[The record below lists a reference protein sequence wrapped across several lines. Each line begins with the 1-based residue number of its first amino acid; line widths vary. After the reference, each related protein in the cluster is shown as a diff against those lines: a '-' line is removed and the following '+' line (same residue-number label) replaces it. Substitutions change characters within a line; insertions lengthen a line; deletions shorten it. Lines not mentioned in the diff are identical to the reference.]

1 MGLSP
6 TTAHG
11 IGRCEIRSIGSP
23 SVDPAKD
30 RPVMRATTLPLLISF
45 VGTFP
50 AIAPAQ
56 ELVPHRASYDLSMR
70 EGDGDL
76 VDAQGRIAI
85 EMRRKTCETYNLD
98 YRFVARFQQEQELIV
113 TDQQTRS
120 TESADGERFEFE
132 TKTFIDASPETAV
145 IGTASTRDDVTRVSL
160 TAPEVRTVEVPKSL
174 FPMQHTIALIEKA
187 KAGARIVETRLY
199 DGDEEVEK
207 LLTST
212 AVIAPV
218 PEAGTG
224 RDGEGPE
231 AASSDRGTSPSGQLA
246 GLAAWR
252 ISESFYNSDSDPDGL
267 PIFETA
273 YTLYENGVSDDLV
286 LTFDG
291 YTLAGGL
298 ASLDLFEMPDCP

>member
-1 MGLSP
+1 
-6 TTAHG
+6 
-11 IGRCEIRSIGSP
+11 
-23 SVDPAKD
+23 
-30 RPVMRATTLPLLISF
+30 
-45 VGTFP
+45 
-50 AIAPAQ
+50 
-56 ELVPHRASYDLSMR
+56 MR

-76 VDAQGRIAI
+76 IDAQGRIAV
-85 EMRRKTCETYNLD
+85 ELRRKTCEFYELD

-120 TESADGERFEFE
+120 TESVDGERFEFE

-145 IGTASTRDDVTRVSL
+145 IGTASTRDDVTRVAL
-160 TAPEVRTVEVPKSL
+160 TAPKPRTVEVPGSL

-187 KAGARIVETRLY
+187 KAGARILETRLY

-218 PEAGTG
+218 PGSGTG
-224 RDGEGPE
+224 RDGKVAKATPSNGG
-231 AASSDRGTSPSGQLA
+231 ASPFDQLA

-267 PIFETA
+267 PIFQTA

-298 ASLDLFEMPDCP
+298 ASLDVFQMPDCP

>member
-1 MGLSP
+1 MGRSP
-6 TTAHG
+6 IKAHG
-11 IGRCEIRSIGSP
+11 IGCCEIRSIGSP

-30 RPVMRATTLPLLISF
+30 RPVMRATALPLLISF
-45 VGTFP
+45 VAALP
-50 AIAPAQ
+50 AIASAQ

-70 EGDGDL
+70 EGDSDL

-85 EMRRKTCETYNLD
+85 EMRRKTCDTYDLD

-120 TESADGERFEFE
+120 TESADGKRFDFE
-132 TKTFIDASPETAV
+132 TKTFIDASPENAV
-145 IGTASTRDDVTRVSL
+145 TGTASTRGDVTRVAL
-160 TAPEVRTVEVPKSL
+160 TAPKVRTIEVPKSL
-174 FPMQHTIALIEKA
+174 FPMQHTIVLIEQA

-199 DGDEEVEK
+199 DGDEEAEK

-218 PEAGTG
+218 PESAAKVA
-224 RDGEGPE
+224 E
-231 AASSDRGTSPSGQLA
+231 AAPGDRGASPTDQLS

-286 LTFDG
+286 LTYDG

>member
-1 MGLSP
+1 MKF
-6 TTAHG
+6 
-11 IGRCEIRSIGSP
+11 RSIGSP

-30 RPVMRATTLPLLISF
+30 RPVMRATTLPLLISI
-45 VGTFP
+45 VGVFS
-50 AIAPAQ
+50 AVASAQ

-70 EGDGDL
+70 EGDSDL

-85 EMRRKTCETYNLD
+85 EMRRKTCDTYDLD

-120 TESADGERFEFE
+120 TESADGERFDFE
-132 TKTFIDASPETAV
+132 TKTFIDASPENAV
-145 IGTASTRDDVTRVSL
+145 IGTASTRGDVTRVAL
-160 TAPEVRTVEVPKSL
+160 TAPQVRTVEVPKSL
-174 FPMQHTIALIEKA
+174 FPMQHTIALIGQA

-212 AVIAPV
+212 AVIAPAS
-218 PEAGTG
+218 ESGTG
-224 RDGEGPE
+224 RDGKVAEVTPSDGR
-231 AASSDRGTSPSGQLA
+231 ASLSDQLT

-298 ASLDLFEMPDCP
+298 ASLDLFQMPDCP